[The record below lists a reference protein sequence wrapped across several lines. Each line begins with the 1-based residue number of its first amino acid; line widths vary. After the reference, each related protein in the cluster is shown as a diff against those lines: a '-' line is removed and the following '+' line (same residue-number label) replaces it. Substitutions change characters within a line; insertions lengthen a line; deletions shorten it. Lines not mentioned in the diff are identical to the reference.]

1 MASWVEESI
10 HLIRLGHSIFL
21 CFPSPLRHSS
31 FMQVR
36 GIWRVPVDGGE
47 EIQVLDRGEMGHWV
61 LTSRGIS
68 MLADRAIKFYG
79 FATRQWTTIKEFSI
93 DVTLDDADTSFTVSP
108 DDRWILDTQL
118 DNAGSD
124 LMENYR

>member
-1 MASWVEESI
+1 
-10 HLIRLGHSIFL
+10 
-21 CFPSPLRHSS
+21 
-31 FMQVR
+31 MQVR

-79 FATRQWTTIKEFSI
+79 FATRQWTTIKEFPS
-93 DVTLDDADTSFTVSP
+93 
-108 DDRWILDTQL
+108 
-118 DNAGSD
+118 
-124 LMENYR
+124 M

>member
-1 MASWVEESI
+1 
-10 HLIRLGHSIFL
+10 
-21 CFPSPLRHSS
+21 
-31 FMQVR
+31 MQVR

-47 EIQVLDRGEMGHWV
+47 EIQVLDQGEMGRWV
-61 LTSRGIS
+61 LTSRGIYV
-68 MLADRAIKFYG
+68 LADRAIKFYG